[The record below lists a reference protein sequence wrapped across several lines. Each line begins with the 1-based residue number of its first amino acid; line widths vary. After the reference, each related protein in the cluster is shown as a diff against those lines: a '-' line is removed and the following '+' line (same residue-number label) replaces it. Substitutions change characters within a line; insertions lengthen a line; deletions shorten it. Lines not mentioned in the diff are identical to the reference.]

1 MRCDK
6 FLRVVDNVLCGAFER
21 QRDEDGFVITRILP
35 GSFHLARARASAS
48 FAHLDA
54 TFEQSADFDLED
66 PRGSEVD
73 IDFIIKLSLKSQP
86 VTLPKSSPGPIQ
98 QRLQI

>member
-6 FLRVVDNVLCGAFER
+6 FLCGLDNVLCGAFER
-21 QRDEDGFVITRILP
+21 QPYEDGFVITRILP

-54 TFEQSADFDLED
+54 TFEKSADFDLED
-66 PRGSEVD
+66 PR
-73 IDFIIKLSLKSQP
+73 DFTLNSRLKMRLTIT
-86 VTLPKSSPGPIQ
+86 TLQLRKTP
-98 QRLQI
+98 